1 MIKTICY
8 LGTDCSGKDST
19 MHAVAK
25 LSDYT
30 VFSMPRSPICNIVYD
45 AIFDRINDERYSNN
59 MKLIAKLLEINTY
72 FVWVYAD
79 SKCLY
84 ERGVAR
90 NEKHMDSESKY
101 ILHTRFYKAYFNLIK
116 EIQFKNHQNR
126 FILID
131 NTHLSIQETA
141 EEVWKQ
147 IQ

>member
-45 AIFDRINDERYSNN
+45 AIYDRIDDERYAQN
-59 MKLIAKLLEINTY
+59 MELIAKLINEINTY

-79 SKCLY
+79 PKCLY

-101 ILHTRFYKAYFNLIK
+101 MLHTRFYKAYFNLVRV
-116 EIQFKNHQNR
+116 QFSNYQNR
-126 FILID
+126 FISID
-131 NTHLSIQETA
+131 NTNLSIQETA